1 MQRAFLLGMSLGL
14 IAIAALASALPVR
27 AQTVDDP
34 YSIMRPE
41 PGTRQP
47 KASEPWL
54 APKYKSPRGS
64 NDGIRV
70 PRVHRGES
78 PRRAEVP
85 PPIYMPETGRLLPN
99 LPALPGAGPGGRETG
114 QDRALRCQHQAGV
127 YGDAT
132 GNREAYVGGCINQ

>member
-1 MQRAFLLGMSLGL
+1 MGMQRAVLTGL
-14 IAIAALASALPVR
+14 IVVAAFASALDVR
-27 AQTVDDP
+27 AQAVDDP

-47 KASEPWL
+47 RAVEPWL
-54 APKYKSPRGS
+54 APKYKSPRGTQQ
-64 NDGIRV
+64 RV
-70 PRVHRGES
+70 KRPQTS
-78 PRRAEVP
+78 PPLMQAAPQTP
-85 PPIYMPETGRLLPN
+85 PPIYVPETGRLLPN
-99 LPALPGAGPGGRETG
+99 LPALPGAGLSGAETG

>member
-1 MQRAFLLGMSLGL
+1 MQRAFLLSL
-14 IAIAALASALPVR
+14 LAVATFLSALPSR

-54 APKYKSPRGS
+54 APKYKSPRGTQQHVK
-64 NDGIRV
+64 R
-70 PRVHRGES
+70 PRAAPPS
-78 PRRAEVP
+78 AQATPQTS
-85 PPIYMPETGRLLPN
+85 PPIYVPETGRLLPN
-99 LPALPGAGPGGRETG
+99 LPALPGAAPGGRETG

>member
-1 MQRAFLLGMSLGL
+1 MQGRVVIAL
-14 IAIAALASALPVR
+14 AIAVMLAPALSVR

-34 YSIMRPE
+34 YTIMQPE
-41 PGTRQP
+41 PGPRQP

-54 APKYKSPRGS
+54 APKYKSPRGTQQ
-64 NDGIRV
+64 RV
-70 PRVHRGES
+70 RPPRTALPS
-78 PRRAEVP
+78 MQANPQTP
-85 PPIYMPETGRLLPN
+85 PPIYVPETGRLLPN

>member
-1 MQRAFLLGMSLGL
+1 MQRAIL
-14 IAIAALASALPVR
+14 IACVAVAAFASARGVR
-27 AQTVDDP
+27 AQTIDDP
-34 YSIMRPE
+34 YTIMKPE

-64 NDGIRV
+64 NERATV
-70 PRVHRGES
+70 PRQRQVAPP

-85 PPIYMPETGRLLPN
+85 PPIYVPETGRLLPN
-99 LPALPGAGPGGRETG
+99 LPSLPGAGPGGRETG

-127 YGDAT
+127 YSGAT

>member
-1 MQRAFLLGMSLGL
+1 MFMRLFLSVVTAVLTLVLSLP
-14 IAIAALASALPVR
+14 AR

-34 YSIMRPE
+34 YNIMRPE

-54 APKYKSPRGS
+54 APTYKSPRGT
-64 NDGIRV
+64 GQRV
-70 PRVHRGES
+70 RPLRTAPPSVQAT
-78 PRRAEVP
+78 PQTP
-85 PPIYMPETGRLLPN
+85 PPIYVPETGRLLPN
-99 LPALPGAGPGGRETG
+99 LPALPGAGLNGRETG

>member
-1 MQRAFLLGMSLGL
+1 MQVRVFIAL
-14 IAIAALASALPVR
+14 AIAALLAPTLPSH

-34 YSIMRPE
+34 YTIMRPE

-47 KASEPWL
+47 KAVEPWL

-64 NDGIRV
+64 NEQATV
-70 PRVHRGES
+70 PRQWQTT
-78 PRRAEVP
+78 PPLRAEVP
-85 PPIYMPETGRLLPN
+85 PPIYVPETGRLLPN

-114 QDRALRCQHQAGV
+114 QDRALRCAHQAGA